1 MILFI
6 GTVTSDENLKFEES
20 ENEWSIVLDA
30 NGTLRNFKID
40 SGAQVNI
47 VPLNEYY

>member
-20 ENEWSIVLDA
+20 ENEWSIVLDT